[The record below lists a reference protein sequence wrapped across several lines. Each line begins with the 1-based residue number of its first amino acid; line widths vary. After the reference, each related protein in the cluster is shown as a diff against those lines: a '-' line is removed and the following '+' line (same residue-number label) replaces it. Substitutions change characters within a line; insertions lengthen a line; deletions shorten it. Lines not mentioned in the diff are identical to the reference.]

1 VGEIQGTSGLLRLNT
16 GLLTIAGS
24 AIGLLMGLAFY
35 FDWLYLLSIPII
47 LAVCYT
53 AIYHIELLFQ
63 SIVFFAPLS
72 INIEEYT
79 DQFGLF
85 VPTEPL
91 LFGLMLLFAFY
102 QLKSKLIDPQFF
114 RHPLVLIL
122 VGYLA
127 WLIICSIT
135 STHPVVSFKSVLSRL
150 WFIVPVLFFGTV
162 LLYKEKSIS
171 RFFWLLTIGTV
182 LVILF
187 TLLNHAS
194 YGFGEKESHWVM
206 SPFYKDH
213 TIYGAAVALVV
224 PFPVMLF
231 LMKKQSPLLSF
242 ILGLLFLIIMLGLY
256 FSYTR
261 AAWLSV
267 FGAIIVLALVIFQ
280 VRFNVVFALGLIA
293 LITLVWKRDDI
304 QMELAR
310 NKTEHTTEA
319 FDERLQSAA
328 NVTTDAS
335 NLERI
340 NRWSCALEMFK
351 ERPVFGFG
359 PGTYSFEYAR
369 FQEPENLTIISTNFG
384 DMGNA
389 HSEYL
394 SALSETGL
402 LGFILFIA
410 FVVSI
415 FYYLV
420 VFIQRVR
427 TINKSYFILG
437 CGMLFSISTYFI
449 HAFLNNFLDTDKAA
463 VPIYGMIAVLF
474 VLNKRLSAQ
483 PNGRV

>member
-1 VGEIQGTSGLLRLNT
+1 
-16 GLLTIAGS
+16 
-24 AIGLLMGLAFY
+24 
-35 FDWLYLLSIPII
+35 
-47 LAVCYT
+47 
-53 AIYHIELLFQ
+53 
-63 SIVFFAPLS
+63 
-72 INIEEYT
+72 
-79 DQFGLF
+79 
-85 VPTEPL
+85 
-91 LFGLMLLFAFY
+91 
-102 QLKSKLIDPQFF
+102 
-114 RHPLVLIL
+114 
-122 VGYLA
+122 
-127 WLIICSIT
+127 
-135 STHPVVSFKSVLSRL
+135 
-150 WFIVPVLFFGTV
+150 
-162 LLYKEKSIS
+162 
-171 RFFWLLTIGTV
+171 
-182 LVILF
+182 
-187 TLLNHAS
+187 
-194 YGFGEKESHWVM
+194 
-206 SPFYKDH
+206 
-213 TIYGAAVALVV
+213 
-224 PFPVMLF
+224 
-231 LMKKQSPLLSF
+231 
-242 ILGLLFLIIMLGLY
+242 
-256 FSYTR
+256 
-261 AAWLSV
+261 
-267 FGAIIVLALVIFQ
+267 
-280 VRFNVVFALGLIA
+280 
-293 LITLVWKRDDI
+293 
-304 QMELAR
+304 LAR

-427 TINKSYFILG
+427 TINRSYFILG